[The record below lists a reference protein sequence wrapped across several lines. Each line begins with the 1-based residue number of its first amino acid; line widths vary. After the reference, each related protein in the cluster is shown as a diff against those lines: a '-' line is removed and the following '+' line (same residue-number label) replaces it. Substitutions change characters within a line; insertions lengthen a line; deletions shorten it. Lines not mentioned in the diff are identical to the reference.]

1 MREISRGLYSLSVA
15 SHSVIL
21 SDADPDPTGSV
32 SSLTTTLWFKLL
44 VDLPAD
50 LTAIWVSYQ
59 VTWIC
64 ISIF

>member
-1 MREISRGLYSLSVA
+1 MREVSRGLYSLSVA

-50 LTAIWVSYQ
+50 LTAI
-59 VTWIC
+59 
-64 ISIF
+64 